1 MVRGLYM
8 GAPEILTKLIAYHI
22 VINPWGNIQFLLL
35 FFVFLRGDQDI
46 YCMYQW
52 PKAVVV

>member
-1 MVRGLYM
+1 MAAL
-8 GAPEILTKLIAYHI
+8 EILTKLIAYHI
-22 VINPWGNIQFLLL
+22 VINPWGNIQLLLL